1 MHGVSRGIT
10 IAFSALFAG
19 ENDDLPR
26 LQLRGGWQ
34 ESRIGAVF
42 NVFEGES
49 QEHVSPQHRID
60 LSAGMEAP

>member
-1 MHGVSRGIT
+1 MHGVSRVYT
-10 IAFSALFAG
+10 IAPSALFAS

-42 NVFEGES
+42 YVLEGE
-49 QEHVSPQHRID
+49 
-60 LSAGMEAP
+60 